1 MRLTIRAEQMSEIEQ
16 GTQEKFV
23 QRIAAHLLAEYPD
36 AMVILPS
43 QEKFTVD
50 TLPKETLSEL
60 VRVAIA
66 RAREFRMVFESSIAA
81 FTVIMFETAP
91 NFYKHTLCQVILNDD
106 LEPDAQIDMLLS
118 VLNEKTIKTLQE
130 RYDPNAWKLDE
141 EPNEP
146 KEPKEPNEPNEIETP
161 PAIKRQPRDYDFM
174 DTIKN

>member
-23 QRIAAHLLAEYPD
+23 QRIASHLLEDYPD
-36 AMVILPS
+36 AVVILPS
-43 QEKFTVD
+43 EEKFTVD
-50 TLPKETLSEL
+50 TLPKETLYDL
-60 VRVAIA
+60 VRVSIA

-81 FTVIMFETAP
+81 FTAIMFETAP

-118 VLNEKTIKTLQE
+118 VLNEKTIKTIQE
-130 RYDPNAWKLDE
+130 RYDPTAWKLDE

-146 KEPKEPNEPNEIETP
+146 NEPNEIEAP